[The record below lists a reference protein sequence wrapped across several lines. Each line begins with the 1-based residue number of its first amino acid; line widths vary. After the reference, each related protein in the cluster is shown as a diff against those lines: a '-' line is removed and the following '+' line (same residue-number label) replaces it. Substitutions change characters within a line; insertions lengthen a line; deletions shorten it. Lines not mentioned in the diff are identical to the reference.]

1 MAKNNSNKPLSVVGK
16 SVPIKDAREKVTGS
30 LKYAVDYKVP
40 DMVYGKILRSPHAHA
55 KIKGIDYRRAEALPG
70 VLGVVCFQDAPD
82 RDWNSCWFNYRGHI
96 LDDRARFVG
105 DEVAAVAAINENIAE
120 QAIKL
125 IEVDY
130 EVLPAVFDPEEALKP
145 NAPQVRPEGNIREP
159 YKVIW
164 GDVDEGIRESD
175 IVAEGSMKF
184 ESQQYAPIGRN
195 ACIAEWTGDKVTVWT
210 STQTPSECKSA
221 VAEAFGIPS
230 NKVRVIGLPSGCSF
244 GIWWVNNFHM
254 ITVLLAKK
262 IRRPVKIE
270 LSQEES
276 FAAVKRRHLERS
288 RGRIGCK
295 KDGSIM
301 AIEIKHVIDNGGY
314 GFKHDVGCF
323 SKELWGKSLNGSYT
337 VQGVSTNLVTAG
349 CMRGVGDVT
358 LASLIE
364 RLLDMAAV
372 KLDLDPLEFRLK
384 NHIRTGDLLKA
395 TYAENAAEGH
405 DGQTPAEWK
414 DKWPRLFHLT
424 SESLHECL
432 IEGAEVFGWKKKW
445 KGWGKPYK
453 VAGPKRRAVGVAT
466 GTHCN
471 GVEDQGNTSAI
482 VRVHEDGSV
491 TLCCSMGRQGQGS
504 ETTQAQIAAEALGV
518 SLDQIEVE
526 AGDTEVSPWNHGSIA
541 SNTAHRIG
549 FQTKG
554 ASEDARRQIL
564 EIAARNY
571 IKGEPE
577 QLDIKDGVI
586 YHKERPKQNMPLG
599 ELMSRLQPDSLTPP
613 RVIGRPTEDMPP
625 STTLS
630 RHFAAHFVEVEVD
643 TETGQIK
650 LLDYVATQDSGT
662 ALNPKV
668 LENQAIGGAIC
679 GSGFGL
685 VESLVFDEKTGKIM
699 NPNFLD
705 YKVLR
710 APDFPTQPKVILC
723 ESNDPIGPYGAKGAG
738 EAPIA
743 AAIPAIAQA
752 VYNAIGI
759 WLDVPMTPE
768 RVLRGLGKI

>member
-1 MAKNNSNKPLSVVGK
+1 MAKNKSNIPLSVVGK

-30 LKYAVDYKVP
+30 LKYAVDYQVP
-40 DMVYGKILRSPHAHA
+40 GMVYGKILRSPHAHA
-55 KIKGIDYRRAEALPG
+55 KINGIDYRRAEALPG
-70 VLGVVCFQDAPD
+70 VLGVVGFKDAPD
-82 RDWNSCWFNYRGHI
+82 LDWNSCWFNYRGHI

-120 QAIKL
+120 QAIQL

-145 NAPQVRPEGNIREP
+145 DAPQVRSEGNAREP
-159 YKVIW
+159 FIVNW
-164 GDVDEGIRESD
+164 GNADEGFRESD

-184 ESQQYAPIGRN
+184 GSQQYAPIGRN
-195 ACIAEWTGDKVTVWT
+195 ACVAEWTGDKVTIWT

-221 VAEAFGIPS
+221 VAEAFGIQS

-244 GIWWVNNFHM
+244 GIWWINNFHM

-262 IRRPVKIE
+262 IRCPVKIE
-270 LSQEES
+270 LTQEES
-276 FAAVKRRHLERS
+276 FAVVKRRHLERS
-288 RGRIGCK
+288 WGRIGCR

-301 AIEIKHVIDNGGY
+301 AIEVKHVIDNGGY

-323 SKELWGKSLNGSYT
+323 SSELWGKSHNGRFA

-358 LASLIE
+358 QGALIE

-384 NHIRTGDLLKA
+384 NHIRTGDLLKSIHA
-395 TYAENAAEGH
+395 DYAESGH
-405 DGQTPAEWK
+405 DCQTPAEWK
-414 DKWPRLFHLT
+414 NKWPRLFHLT
-424 SESLHECL
+424 SEALHECL
-432 IEGAEVFGWKKKW
+432 IEGAEVFEWKKKW
-445 KGWGKPYK
+445 QGWGKPYK
-453 VAGPKRRAVGVAT
+453 VAGPRRRAVGVAT
-466 GTHCN
+466 GIHCN
-471 GVEDQGNTSAI
+471 GVEDEGNTSAI

-504 ETTQAQIAAEALGV
+504 ETTQAQIAAETLGI

-549 FQTKG
+549 FATKAAG
-554 ASEDARRQIL
+554 EDARRQIL
-564 EIAARNY
+564 EIAARHY
-571 IKGEPE
+571 IKGKPE
-577 QLDIKDGVI
+577 QLDIKNGVI
-586 YHKERPKQNMPLG
+586 YHKERPKQNMLLG

-625 STTLS
+625 ATTLS

-679 GSGFGL
+679 GSGFAL
-685 VESLVFDEKTGKIM
+685 VESLVFNEKTGKIM

-710 APDFPTQPKVILC
+710 APDFPTQPEVILC

-743 AAIPAIAQA
+743 ASIPAIAQA

>member
-1 MAKNNSNKPLSVVGK
+1 MAKNNSNISLAVVGK
-16 SVPIKDAREKVTGS
+16 AVPITDAGEKVTGS
-30 LKYAVDYKVP
+30 LKYAVDYQVP
-40 DMVYGKILRSPHAHA
+40 GMVYGKILRSPHAHA

-120 QAIKL
+120 QAIQL

-130 EVLPAVFDPEEALKP
+130 EVLPAVFDPAEALKP
-145 NAPQVRPEGNIREP
+145 DAPQVRSEGNAREP
-159 YKVIW
+159 FIVNW
-164 GDVDEGIRESD
+164 GNVDEGIRESD

-184 ESQQYAPIGRN
+184 GSQQYAPIGRN
-195 ACIAEWTGDKVTVWT
+195 ACVAEWTGDKVTVWT

-221 VAEAFGIPS
+221 VAEAMGIPMS
-230 NKVRVIGLPSGCSF
+230 KVRVIGLPSGCSF
-244 GIWWVNNFHM
+244 GIWWINNFQM
-254 ITVLLAKK
+254 MTILLAKK
-262 IRRPVKIE
+262 IRLPVKIE
-270 LSQEES
+270 LTQEES
-276 FAAVKRRHLERS
+276 FATVKRRHLERS
-288 RGRIGCK
+288 WGRIGCR

-301 AIEIKHVIDNGGY
+301 AIEVKHVIDNGGY

-323 SKELWGKSLNGSYT
+323 SSELWGKSHNGRFA

-358 LASLIE
+358 QAALIE

-372 KLDLDPLEFRLK
+372 RLDLDPLEFRLK

-395 TYAENAAEGH
+395 IHADYAESGH
-405 DGQTPAEWK
+405 DCQTPAEWK

-424 SESLHECL
+424 SEALHECL
-432 IEGAEVFGWKKKW
+432 IEGAERFGWKKKW
-445 KGWGKPYK
+445 QGWGKPCE
-453 VAGPKRRAVGVAT
+453 VAGPRRRAVGVAT
-466 GTHCN
+466 GIHCN
-471 GVEDQGNTSAI
+471 GVEDEGNTSAI

-504 ETTQAQIAAEALGV
+504 ETTQAQIAAETLGI

-526 AGDTEVSPWNHGSIA
+526 AGDTEVSPWSHGSIA

-549 FQTKG
+549 FATKAAG
-554 ASEDARRQIL
+554 EDARRQIL
-564 EIAARNY
+564 EIAARHY

-577 QLDIKDGVI
+577 QLDIRNGVI
-586 YHKERPKQNMPLG
+586 YHKERPKQTMSLG
-599 ELMSRLQPDSLTPP
+599 ELMSRLQPDSLAPP
-613 RVIGRPTEDMPP
+613 RIIGRPTEDMPP

-668 LENQAIGGAIC
+668 LENQVIGGAIC
-679 GSGFGL
+679 GAGFAL
-685 VESLVFDEKTGKIM
+685 VESLVFDEQTGKIM

-710 APDFPTQPKVILC
+710 APDFPAQPKVILC
-723 ESNDPIGPYGAKGAG
+723 ESNDPIGPYGAKGGG

-743 AAIPAIAQA
+743 ASVPAISQA

-768 RVLRGLGKI
+768 KVLRGLGKI